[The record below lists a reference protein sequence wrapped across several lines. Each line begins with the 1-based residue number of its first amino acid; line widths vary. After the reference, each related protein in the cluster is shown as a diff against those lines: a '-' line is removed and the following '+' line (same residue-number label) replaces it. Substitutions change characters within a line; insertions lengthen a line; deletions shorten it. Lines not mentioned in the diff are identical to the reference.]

1 MTTEPGRAIRNQG
14 QNCRYQ
20 GKPLALR
27 SVEGL
32 ARGPGAFVCRAVIA
46 IRLCRDSRRD
56 YKGFIKRDSLLARS
70 DGRSWAT
77 ISNTSAVLTDSSA
90 SASARTRRLTS

>member
-20 GKPLALR
+20 GEPPAL
-27 SVEGL
+27 SPVEGP

-46 IRLCRDSRRD
+46 IRLCR
-56 YKGFIKRDSLLARS
+56 LA
-70 DGRSWAT
+70 
-77 ISNTSAVLTDSSA
+77 
-90 SASARTRRLTS
+90 ARL